1 MYSLLYLQGV
11 CGQMPSMFVKNCP
24 VVKFPGGE
32 ISGGQYGSTFKIKLV
47 IIFLLMPMWELDLTT
62 QTQMLKINNK
72 NKHTPSKN
80 CYL

>member
-1 MYSLLYLQGV
+1 
-11 CGQMPSMFVKNCP
+11 

-62 QTQMLKINNK
+62 QTQMLQINNK